1 MKYRKNEY
9 KCVYT
14 FFLLFLIIPL
24 FSIANSQCST
34 PSSYNNNGGM
44 NTVTFGP
51 VDNLGVSD
59 DIRNSVALDKKK
71 KVDGQF
77 QDFGFTIP
85 VGAIIDGYEITV
97 EGYWDNG
104 SGCKKLEIELYD
116 GSNKGSKYTGCGIIG
131 DGVDVLTTFG
141 GPTDLMD
148 FDGMGP
154 DPILTPVDINNN
166 LFGIDVKFESNVNG
180 NILNIDFIEICIYYT
195 PGPLPV
201 NLLYFRGNSVI
212 NGNIIEWSTSNES
225 NNNYFTLEKLIDGI
239 YVDIATI
246 YGAGHSNNIIIYSYV
261 DAEPLNGNNYYRL
274 SQTDYDDTIETFFI
288 ISVLY
293 IGNINGSMSIY
304 PNPASVYDSINI
316 KLIGYENEEILVIV
330 QDILGELHYSK
341 VTIIGYT
348 KEMVIVID
356 PYKNLS
362 RGTYIITGSSNN
374 NLYHKKLVIN

>member
-34 PSSYNNNGGM
+34 PSFYNNNGGM

-116 GSNKGSKYTGCGIIG
+116 GSNKERSTL
-131 DGVDVLTTFG
+131 VVEL
-141 GPTDLMD
+141 L
-148 FDGMGP
+148 GMLQMYQP
-154 DPILTPVDINNN
+154 
-166 LFGIDVKFESNVNG
+166 
-180 NILNIDFIEICIYYT
+180 
-195 PGPLPV
+195 
-201 NLLYFRGNSVI
+201 
-212 NGNIIEWSTSNES
+212 
-225 NNNYFTLEKLIDGI
+225 
-239 YVDIATI
+239 
-246 YGAGHSNNIIIYSYV
+246 H
-261 DAEPLNGNNYYRL
+261 
-274 SQTDYDDTIETFFI
+274 
-288 ISVLY
+288 
-293 IGNINGSMSIY
+293 
-304 PNPASVYDSINI
+304 
-316 KLIGYENEEILVIV
+316 
-330 QDILGELHYSK
+330 
-341 VTIIGYT
+341 
-348 KEMVIVID
+348 
-356 PYKNLS
+356 
-362 RGTYIITGSSNN
+362 
-374 NLYHKKLVIN
+374 

>member
-14 FFLLFLIIPL
+14 FFLLFLIIPI
-24 FSIANSQCST
+24 FSLADTQCST
-34 PSSYNNNGGM
+34 PAFYNNNGGM

-51 VDNLGVSD
+51 VDNLRASD

-85 VGAIIDGYEITV
+85 AGSTIDGYEITI

-104 SGCKKLEIELYD
+104 SGCKKFEIELYD
-116 GSNKGSKYTGCGIIG
+116 GANKGTKYTGCEIIG
-131 DGVDVLTTFG
+131 DGVDVSTTLG

-148 FDGMGP
+148 FDGIGP
-154 DPILTPVDINNN
+154 DPILTPVDINSN
-166 LFGIDVKFESNVNG
+166 LFGIDVKFESDANG
-180 NILNIDFIEICIYYT
+180 NILNIDFISICVYYT
-195 PGPLPV
+195 LGPLPV
-201 NLLYFRGNSVI
+201 NLLYFKGDALI
-212 NGNIIEWSTSNES
+212 NGNIIEWSTSMES
-225 NNNYFTLEKLIDGI
+225 NNSYFTIEKLINNE

-246 YGAGHSNNIIIYSYV
+246 SGAGHSNKIITYSYI
-261 DAEPLNGNNYYRL
+261 DAKPLNGNNYYRL
-274 SQTDYDDTIETFFI
+274 SQTDYDNTKETFNV

-293 IGNINGSMSIY
+293 KGNIIGSMSVY
-304 PNPASVYDSINI
+304 PNPATVDNSINI
-316 KLIGYENEEILVIV
+316 KLIGYENEEVLVIV
-330 QDILGELHYSK
+330 QNIIGEIYYSK
-341 VTIIGYT
+341 VIILGTT
-348 KEMVIVID
+348 KQMVIVID